1 MMSTIVS
8 MPIWRCM
15 MKLRLNNHGYMLVE
29 IILATAIAF
38 GIAYFILS
46 MTIKLKNK
54 NDDLLVETLTSTDQA
69 IIANAMMGSLKG
81 EDCDY
86 VKDNFEIEGK
96 KIKINGKVIDV
107 VNSYI
112 TDIGPITCSQTNN
125 PHNGKNI
132 TAVHVNVPIKV
143 KQITDRNF
151 NIKLDWILEEST

>member
-1 MMSTIVS
+1 
-8 MPIWRCM
+8 

-96 KIKINGKVIDV
+96 KIKLNGKVIDV
-107 VNSYI
+107 VNLYI